1 MPFKNALCN
10 KIARNQT
17 IPAMQDQLYN
27 NCNINTVA
35 QATIM

>member
-1 MPFKNALCN
+1 MN
-10 KIARNQT
+10 KIARNKT

>member
-1 MPFKNALCN
+1 MPFKKCVMN
-10 KIARNQT
+10 KIARNKT
-17 IPAMQDQLYN
+17 SPAMQDQLYN